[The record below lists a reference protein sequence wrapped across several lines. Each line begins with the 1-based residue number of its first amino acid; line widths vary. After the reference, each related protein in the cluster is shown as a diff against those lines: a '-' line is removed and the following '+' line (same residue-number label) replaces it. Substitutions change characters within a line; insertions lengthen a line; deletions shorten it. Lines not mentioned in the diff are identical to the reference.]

1 MLIVKEGT
9 NGWDG
14 TDEAT
19 KKMVIEGLEKEGVT
33 VRNAEQDKSYLTA
46 NSKKAVD
53 TAFQERNQQLE
64 DTVFE
69 MTAVPKL
76 NAGEKYYDYFK
87 RAIQVKNSE
96 LTTLQ
101 EKVVKLEAGGNGA
114 LVDDFKKQIETLQK
128 QITTSK
134 SEFEKKLT
142 EKDGA
147 VFQARFQAGLDKAI
161 TDIKK
166 NFRGDLAEDV
176 IPDIIKA
183 RTMEFQS
190 KYKPKEVDGIT
201 ILYDEKGEPAMNTKD
216 GKPYSIEDKL
226 VEIFAP
232 YIDVKKVQSGAG
244 SGKPGTGAK
253 PGATGAATPPAWKEQ
268 KLPDTVKSKT
278 ELTKWL
284 QSDMKLKTGTTD
296 WDSAYTH
303 FSKGADGKELP
314 IKAPVV

>member
-19 KKMVIEGLEKEGVT
+19 KKMAIEGLEKEGVT
-33 VRNAEQDKSYLTA
+33 VRTAEQDKSYLTA
-46 NSKKAVD
+46 NSKKVID
-53 TAFQERNQQLE
+53 EAFRERNQQLE
-64 DTVFE
+64 DTVK
-69 MTAVPKL
+69 KL
-76 NAGEKYYDYFK
+76 TGIDKAHAGEKYYEYFE
-87 RAIQVKNSE
+87 RAITLKNTE
-96 LTTLQ
+96 LTALQ
-101 EKVVKLEAGGNGA
+101 DKLVKFEADGNSA
-114 LVDDFKKQIETLQK
+114 MVDDYKKQVEALQK

-134 SEFEKKLT
+134 TEFDKKLA

-147 VFQARFQAGLDKAI
+147 VFQARFQAGLDKAVG
-161 TDIKK
+161 DIKK

-226 VEIFAP
+226 TEIFAP
-232 YIDVKKVQSGAG
+232 YIDTKKVQSGAG

-253 PGATGAATPPAWKEQ
+253 PGAAAETPAWKEQ

-284 QSDMKLKTGTTD
+284 QSDMKLKTGTPD

-314 IKAPVV
+314 IKAAVA